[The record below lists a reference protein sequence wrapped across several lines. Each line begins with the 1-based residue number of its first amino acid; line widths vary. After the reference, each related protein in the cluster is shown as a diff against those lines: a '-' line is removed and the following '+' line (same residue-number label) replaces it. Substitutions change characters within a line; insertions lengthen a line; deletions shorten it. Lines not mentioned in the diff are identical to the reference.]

1 MIPHIHM
8 SALEGVKTML
18 YVLIGFGVLHVIARK
33 FDGHPFADTFLSI
46 YC

>member
-8 SALEGVKTML
+8 SALEGVKVML
-18 YVLIGFGVLHVIARK
+18 YVLIGLGILHVVARK
-33 FDGHPFADTFLSI
+33 FEGHPFADAFLSV